1 MEFSN
6 MSEKSRN
13 ALTNWIVIAV
23 VAIVILLFA
32 GLLPLPG
39 QKDKVTP
46 HTEPSSTSP
55 QVQAPKG
62 PPPSPPS
69 EPGAGTQPPPGGTPS
84 ASPGSASNATS
95 SQTMTGAGP
104 SRDAK

>member
-1 MEFSN
+1 

-23 VAIVILLFA
+23 VAIIILLYA

-46 HTEPSSTSP
+46 HTEPSGTSP

-62 PPPSPPS
+62 PPSNPSS
-69 EPGAGTQPPPGGTPS
+69 VPGAGTQPPPGGTPS
-84 ASPGSASNATS
+84 ATPGSTGNATS
-95 SQTMTGAGP
+95 SQTTTGAGP
-104 SRDAK
+104 SRDPK